1 MLNLKSFINCNSLSS
16 FMSNPKVLIG
26 CPTSYHSE
34 YALKHYKK
42 GIDKIDYNNYE
53 VLIVE
58 NSDPKVDN
66 NAYVEKIK
74 QIGLP
79 VIKAKTTK
87 DVRDTIVFSR
97 NLLRAKVLE
106 NDFDY
111 FLSLEQ
117 DVIPPPNVIKK
128 FLEDIDKNNNKYGK
142 NNDSNN
148 IKVISGVVFY
158 YNWNV
163 DNTKLVP
170 SPQLWDFDQEDRNS
184 EYMYYISPKDL
195 NTPQVKEIKASGLS
209 CVFIHRDV
217 LEKVRFRV
225 DHKEKGFDDMFF
237 SMDLRNAGFKLYVD
251 TEVRCDHLRKKD
263 VPHDFVEYFGKMT
276 R

>member
-1 MLNLKSFINCNSLSS
+1 M
-16 FMSNPKVLIG
+16 NPKVLIG

-34 YALKHYKK
+34 YALKFYKE
-42 GIDKIDYNNYE
+42 GIDKIDYDDYK

-58 NSDPKVDN
+58 NSDPNIDN
-66 NAYVEKIK
+66 NKYFEKIK
-74 QIGLP
+74 QTGLP
-79 VIKAKTTK
+79 VIKSKTMK

-106 NDFDY
+106 EDFDY

-195 NTPQVKEIKASGLS
+195 NTPQVQEI
-209 CVFIHRDV
+209 
-217 LEKVRFRV
+217 RF
-225 DHKEKGFDDMFF
+225 
-237 SMDLRNAGFKLYVD
+237 
-251 TEVRCDHLRKKD
+251 
-263 VPHDFVEYFGKMT
+263 
-276 R
+276 

>member
-1 MLNLKSFINCNSLSS
+1 MISMLNLISFINS
-16 FMSNPKVLIG
+16 FILFQQMSNPKVLIG
-26 CPTSYHSE
+26 CPTSYHSG
-34 YALKHYKK
+34 YALKHYKE
-42 GIDKIDYNNYE
+42 GINKIDYDNYE

-66 NAYVEKIK
+66 NAYFEKIK
-74 QIGLP
+74 LIGLP
-79 VIKAKTTK
+79 VIKAKTMK

-97 NLLRAKVLE
+97 NLLRAKGLE
-106 NDFDY
+106 EDFDY

-184 EYMYYISPKDL
+184 EYMYYIYS
-195 NTPQVKEIKASGLS
+195 EFLS
-209 CVFIHRDV
+209 
-217 LEKVRFRV
+217 
-225 DHKEKGFDDMFF
+225 
-237 SMDLRNAGFKLYVD
+237 S
-251 TEVRCDHLRKKD
+251 
-263 VPHDFVEYFGKMT
+263 
-276 R
+276 

>member
-1 MLNLKSFINCNSLSS
+1 
-16 FMSNPKVLIG
+16 MSNPKVLIG
-26 CPTSYHSE
+26 CPSSYHSE
-34 YALKHYKK
+34 YALKHYRE
-42 GIDKIDYNNYE
+42 GINKIEYDNYE

-66 NAYVEKIK
+66 NTYFEKIK
-74 QIGLP
+74 LIGLP
-79 VIKAKTTK
+79 VIKAKTMK

-97 NLLRAKVLE
+97 NLLRAKGLE
-106 NDFDY
+106 EDFDY

-128 FLEDIDKNNNKYGK
+128 FLKDIEKNN
-142 NNDSNN
+142 S

-158 YNWNV
+158 YNWNAKG
-163 DNTKLVP
+163 DKLVP
-170 SPQLWDFDQEDRNS
+170 SPQLWDFDSENRNS

-195 NTPQVKEIKASGLS
+195 NTPQIKEIKASSLS
-209 CVFIHRDV
+209 CVFIHKDV

-237 SMDLRNAGFKLYVD
+237 CMDVRKEGFKVYVD

>member
-128 FLEDIDKNNNKYGK
+128 FLEDIEKSKKTNNE
-142 NNDSNN
+142 

-158 YNWNV
+158 YNWNEKG
-163 DNTKLVP
+163 DKLVP
-170 SPQLWDFDQEDRNS
+170 SPQLWDFDTEDRDS

-195 NTPQVKEIKASGLS
+195 NTPQVKEIKASSLS
-209 CVFIHRDV
+209 CVFIHKDV

-225 DHKEKGFDDMFF
+225 DHNEKGFDDMFF
-237 SMDLRNAGFKLYVD
+237 CMDLLKKGFKLYVD

-263 VPHDFVEYFGKMT
+263 VPHDF
-276 R
+276 